1 MAAGEATLLVTRPT
15 RLIALRYYVG
25 TIVFFLLGGLFYFG
39 IIEAL
44 FPAFPSGPVGGWST
58 HRLVGVTFAVL
69 ALLLLLVA
77 ELIRKSTRY
86 TITDNKIIRE
96 DGILNKHTSMA
107 PYTQLERVDLHQS
120 FFQRILRIGTIVVD
134 TGDDSMNIDMIPR
147 PKHVQELLSARLGR
161 KAYSAGQ
168 PPPNP

>member
-1 MAAGEATLLVTRPT
+1 MFSNDMKFLLPIARRSGVERILSAGLDETRGWNPMAAGEVTLLVTRPT

-25 TIVFFLLGGLFYFG
+25 TVVFFLLGGLFYFG
-39 IIEAL
+39 IVEAL

-58 HRLVGVTFAVL
+58 HRLVGVVFAVL

-96 DGILNKHTSMA
+96 D
-107 PYTQLERVDLHQS
+107 
-120 FFQRILRIGTIVVD
+120 
-134 TGDDSMNIDMIPR
+134 
-147 PKHVQELLSARLGR
+147 
-161 KAYSAGQ
+161 
-168 PPPNP
+168 